1 MILQALVSRY
11 ENTPGQIPAQWQER
25 SVDFA
30 VNIDQD
36 GRILEIIPMV
46 VMDGKRKIRQTFVLP
61 QEPPGR
67 TSGIKASFLCDNA
80 GYFFALDS
88 KRGKEKFESASKL
101 HHEILKEVDTE
112 PARAIKS
119 FFHAPAVYE
128 GITEQGNYIFQVNGR
143 FAHEDEKIIAAWN
156 DYQRLLDKG
165 ESIRCLV
172 TGQMTSLAR
181 LHGKVR
187 LSGVTM
193 GAVPFVSIN
202 EESFASYGNT
212 AKDPAAQIGE
222 DASFKYVTALNQ
234 LLLDRNHSK
243 RMGQDTL
250 VYWAEGDDREE
261 TSTFNWFAEPQE
273 SDQDK
278 LDALMSSVVSGGL
291 TRLEGCDLEK
301 QFYLLCLSP
310 NAGRISVRFFH
321 SNSFGEII
329 QHVIRHYQNLDIAG
343 DSKFHFVPPWMILSE
358 TTVTKKATDAA
369 PSLGG
374 QLFESIISTRAYPLS
389 LYHAILRR
397 IRAGEDINR
406 TKAAVIKAIL
416 IKNFRSEVATVALN
430 PESKNIP
437 YTLGRLFSVLEHL
450 QERAIGNST
459 IRQSFFSSAS
469 TNPSSVFPR
478 LLSLSMHHV
487 DKLDNAAW
495 FEKQKGELISLLD
508 SEKPFPNSL
517 SLQEQG
523 EFIVGYYH
531 QQQKRYAKKEEK

>member
-11 ENTPGQIPAQWQER
+11 ENTPGQIPTNWQKR
-25 SVDFA
+25 SVDYS

-36 GRILEIIPMV
+36 GRILDIIPLV
-46 VMDGKRKIRQTFVLP
+46 TMDGKRKIRRTFTLP
-61 QEPPGR
+61 QEPTGR

-88 KRGKEKFESASKL
+88 KRGKEKFESASEL
-101 HHEILKEVDTE
+101 HHEILKEVDTDV
-112 PARAIKS
+112 ARAIKS
-119 FFHAPAVYE
+119 FFQAPAAHE
-128 GITEQGNYIFQVNGR
+128 GITEQGNYIFQVNGL
-143 FAHEDEKIIAAWN
+143 FAHEDEMIAAAWN
-156 DYQRLLDKG
+156 AYQRLLDRG
-165 ESIRCLV
+165 EPVRCLV

-181 LHGKVR
+181 LHGKIR

-234 LLLDRNHSK
+234 LLSDRNHSK
-243 RMGQDTL
+243 KMGQDTL

-261 TSTFNWFAEPQE
+261 TKTFNWFAEPQE

-278 LDALMSSVVSGGL
+278 LHALMSGVASGGL
-291 TRLEGCDLEK
+291 ISLEGCDLKK

-321 SNSFGEII
+321 GNSFGEII
-329 QHVIRHYQNLDIAG
+329 RHIIGHYQNLEIVG
-343 DSKFHFVPPWMILSE
+343 DSKFHFIPPWMILSE
-358 TTVTKKATDAA
+358 TTVAKKVNDAA
-369 PSLGG
+369 PLLGG
-374 QLFESIISTRAYPLS
+374 QLFESIISTRAYPFT

-416 IKNFRSEVATVALN
+416 IKNFGSEVATVALN
-430 PESKNIP
+430 KDSKNIP

-450 QERAIGNST
+450 QDRAIGSST
-459 IRQSFFSSAS
+459 IRQSYFSSAS
-469 TNPSSVFPR
+469 TNPSNVFPR
-478 LLSLSMHHV
+478 LLSLSMHHA
-487 DKLDNAAW
+487 DKLDNATW
-495 FEKQKGELISLLD
+495 FEKQKGELINLLD

-531 QQQKRYAKKEEK
+531 QQQERYAKKEEK